1 MIYLFITLVREFILI
16 CGCFFKV
23 SRSCTSQF
31 QILTTELNIK
41 ICFSLLIPINERG
54 NSSTII
60 RMIHRQWYNA
70 MLSGWDDS
78 SSKPQ
83 LNLRFV
89 LASPAAQSKASTLDR
104 NFKDLRASTK
114 RVLSDLP
121 LDMLKNAQVEVRDP
135 VDIVILLHSSFI
147 LLPQG
152 SGLIRKNHPLIENLS
167 YFFTVKAFQFRLKSF
182 LIVFKAQIR

>member
-1 MIYLFITLVREFILI
+1 MFL
-16 CGCFFKV
+16 
-23 SRSCTSQF
+23 
-31 QILTTELNIK
+31 
-41 ICFSLLIPINERG
+41 SLLIPINERG

-70 MLSGWDDS
+70 MLSSWGDTGP
-78 SSKPQ
+78 KLE

-104 NFKDLRASTK
+104 NFGDLRASTK

-121 LDMLKNAQVEVRDP
+121 LDMLKNAQLEVRDP

-152 SGLIRKNHPLIENLS
+152 SGYIIKNNLLIDISKLEKHSNSPK
-167 YFFTVKAFQFRLKSF
+167 KAS
-182 LIVFKAQIR
+182 

>member
-1 MIYLFITLVREFILI
+1 MVKIEHNILI
-16 CGCFFKV
+16 F
-23 SRSCTSQF
+23 
-31 QILTTELNIK
+31 
-41 ICFSLLIPINERG
+41 FSLLIPINERG

-70 MLSGWDDS
+70 MLSSWGDT
-78 SSKPQ
+78 SSKPE

-104 NFKDLRASTK
+104 DFGDLRASTK
-114 RVLSDLP
+114 RILSDLP
-121 LDMLKNAQVEVRDP
+121 IDMLKNAQIEVRDP

-152 SGLIRKNHPLIENLS
+152 RG
-167 YFFTVKAFQFRLKSF
+167 
-182 LIVFKAQIR
+182 